1 MVKLSDLLEND
12 AYMPPGFGL
21 VIFGE
26 LAGQCLEET
35 EEENAFLE
43 GLCPERILLNDDW
56 YNELTEAKIAPAKKA
71 PQSYAYYPTEYLQG
85 RPWDKACSSFA
96 LFAISYRV
104 LTGELPYIGSVP
116 EELLSSSDGKK
127 FIIRK
132 RKASMGVKL
141 NHVPASYRGFYA
153 KGLSLKKKERYQ
165 AIGDTSEEFSALAEV
180 LKRSEFEDSTGANEL
195 EAPTPPDFLNMLAQR
210 SSTEFTLN
218 VQTPDEGNLDD
229 LVGLSDLKDYL
240 RNYVLAIMKNPE
252 KAQKYKL
259 TIPNGLLL
267 YGPTGCGKTTVAE
280 KFAAEAQMKYSII
293 HSADVGSTLV
303 HGTPLL
309 VQQLFDQAA
318 MFAPIILIFD
328 EIDSLVPQRN
338 HPDNTK
344 VAEDTSAFLTA
355 MNECGKKGIFVI
367 GTTNR
372 PQFMDSAILRSGR
385 LGKKVYVPLPDEQ
398 TRTEMF
404 HMYLEDRPIASG
416 IDYQALGKLTSA
428 GYISSDIV
436 QICNDAAQKAF
447 ERDVIITQDI
457 IEGVIRNG
465 GPTVSKNELRS
476 YEEARRYVDPAA
488 KYSPYINQIG
498 FR

>member
-1 MVKLSDLLEND
+1 M
-12 AYMPPGFGL
+12 
-21 VIFGE
+21 
-26 LAGQCLEET
+26 
-35 EEENAFLE
+35 
-43 GLCPERILLNDDW
+43 
-56 YNELTEAKIAPAKKA
+56 
-71 PQSYAYYPTEYLQG
+71 
-85 RPWDKACSSFA
+85 
-96 LFAISYRV
+96 
-104 LTGELPYIGSVP
+104 TGELPYIGNIP
-116 EELLSSSDGKK
+116 EELLSSSNVKK

-132 RKASMGVKL
+132 RKSALGVKL
-141 NHVPASYRGFYA
+141 NQVPASYRGFYA
-153 KGLSLKKKERYQ
+153 KGLSLKKKERFQ
-165 AIGDTSEEFSALAEV
+165 AIGDTSDDFSALAEV
-180 LKRSEFEDSTGANEL
+180 LNKSDFTDSNDSSEL
-195 EAPTPPDFLNMLAQR
+195 EAPTPPDFLNMIAQR
-210 SSTEFTLN
+210 NSPEFTLN
-218 VQTPDEGNLDD
+218 VQTAGEGNLDD
-229 LVGLSDLKDYL
+229 LAGLSDLKDYL

-280 KFAAEAQMKYSII
+280 KFAAEAQMRYSII
-293 HSADVGSTLV
+293 NSADVASTLV

-328 EIDSLVPQRN
+328 EIDTLVPQRN

-355 MNECGKKGIFVI
+355 LNKCGEKGIFVI

-385 LGKKVYVPLPDEQ
+385 LGKKVYVPLPDEK
-398 TRTEMF
+398 TRTGMF
-404 HMYLEDRPIASG
+404 HLYLKDRPIAKD
-416 IDYQALGKLTSA
+416 IDFQTLGKLTSS

-436 QICNDAAQKAF
+436 DICDEAAHKAF
-447 ERDVIITQDI
+447 QNDLIITQDI

-465 GPTVSKNELRS
+465 GPTVNKNELRS
-476 YEEARRYVDPAA
+476 YEEARRYIEPAA
-488 KYSPYINQIG
+488 KCGSYINQIG

>member
-1 MVKLSDLLEND
+1 M
-12 AYMPPGFGL
+12 
-21 VIFGE
+21 
-26 LAGQCLEET
+26 
-35 EEENAFLE
+35 
-43 GLCPERILLNDDW
+43 
-56 YNELTEAKIAPAKKA
+56 
-71 PQSYAYYPTEYLQG
+71 
-85 RPWDKACSSFA
+85 
-96 LFAISYRV
+96 
-104 LTGELPYIGSVP
+104 
-116 EELLSSSDGKK
+116 
-127 FIIRK
+127 
-132 RKASMGVKL
+132 
-141 NHVPASYRGFYA
+141 
-153 KGLSLKKKERYQ
+153 
-165 AIGDTSEEFSALAEV
+165 
-180 LKRSEFEDSTGANEL
+180 

-355 MNECGKKGIFVI
+355 MN
-367 GTTNR
+367 

-476 YEEARRYVDPAA
+476 YEEARRYVDPTA

>member
-1 MVKLSDLLEND
+1 MVRLSDLLESGT
-12 AYMPPGFGL
+12 YMPPGFGL
-21 VIFGE
+21 VLFGE

-35 EEENAFLE
+35 DEENAFLE

-56 YNELTEAKIAPAKKA
+56 YSELTEAKIAPAKKT
-71 PQSYAYYPTEYLQG
+71 PQAFAYYPTEYLQG
-85 RPWDKACSSFA
+85 KPWDKSCSSFA

-104 LTGELPYIGSVP
+104 LTGELPYLGNVP
-116 EELLSSSDGKK
+116 EELLSSSNGKK

-132 RKASMGVKL
+132 RKSALGVKL
-141 NHVPASYRGFYA
+141 NQVPTSYRGFYA

-165 AIGDTSEEFSALAEV
+165 AIGDTSDEFSALADV
-180 LKRSEFEDSTGANEL
+180 LNKSDFEDSGI
-195 EAPTPPDFLNMLAQR
+195 EAPTPPDFLNMLAQK

-218 VQTPDEGNLDD
+218 VQTADEGSLDD
-229 LVGLSDLKDYL
+229 LAGLSELKDYL

-252 KAQKYKL
+252 KAQRYKL

-280 KFAAEAQMKYSII
+280 KFAAEAQMRYSII
-293 HSADVGSTLV
+293 NSADVGSTLV

-328 EIDSLVPQRN
+328 EIDAFVPQRN

-344 VAEDTSAFLTA
+344 LAEDTTAFLRA
-355 MNECGKKGIFVI
+355 LNKCGEKGIFVI

-385 LGKKVYVPLPDEQ
+385 LGKKVYVPLPDEK

-404 HMYLEDRPIASG
+404 HLYLKDRPIARE
-416 IDYQALGKLTSA
+416 IDFQTLGKLTSS

-436 QICNDAAQKAF
+436 DICNDAAHEAF
-447 ERDVIITQDI
+447 LNDLIITQDML
-457 IEGVIRNG
+457 EGVIKNG

-476 YEEARRYVDPAA
+476 YEEARRYVEPAA
-488 KYSPYINQIG
+488 KCSPYINQIG